1 MVKRCPIGH
10 LQGLRCALNLT
21 YQPGKPVE
29 TLQDYTCN
37 YILNTRLDKNRTDL
51 LNRLITDDKWPW
63 EPKVAGKVDI
73 AQDPAT
79 KKALESINEDP
90 KAQPHD
96 QMTWLDAIRAVNPGT
111 PNPKGAVLELDPPKL
126 SLQQHQRKASEH
138 KKKLTKTADRMAKA
152 ISKKL
157 DLPADMAPRVLKAL
171 RNFTSK
177 EFQAVTG
184 LGHAELRCAV
194 LEQHCSGTNNE
205 SSAAS

>member
-1 MVKRCPIGH
+1 MPI
-10 LQGLRCALNLT
+10 
-21 YQPGKPVE
+21 
-29 TLQDYTCN
+29 
-37 YILNTRLDKNRTDL
+37 
-51 LNRLITDDKWPW
+51 ITF
-63 EPKVAGKVDI
+63 AGKVDI

-126 SLQQHQRKASEH
+126 SLQQHQRKAYKH
-138 KKKLTKTADRMAKA
+138 KKHLTKTANRVAKT

-171 RNFTSK
+171 RKITYE

-184 LGHAELRCAV
+184 LKNAELRCAV
-194 LEQHCSGTNNE
+194 LNQHCGDTDTYSEAST
-205 SSAAS
+205 SSYSEASTSSSE